1 MRTRQKEQRMRLLR
15 KMLQERI
22 NELMDLAKT
31 IAPDA
36 EVTVLEPYEDEDAVI
51 EVKVPAEKVDEI
63 DEALM
68 RRSTQIWLE
77 EGFDIVP
84 MVFAKVDKED

>member
-1 MRTRQKEQRMRLLR
+1 MRTRQKEQRIRLLR

-36 EVTVLEPYEDEDAVI
+36 EVTVLEPYEDEDAVV
-51 EVKVPAEKVDEI
+51 EVKVPAEKVDEV

-68 RRSTQIWLE
+68 KRSTQIWLE

-84 MVFAKVDKED
+84 MVFAKTNKEG

>member
-1 MRTRQKEQRMRLLR
+1 
-15 KMLQERI
+15 MLQERI

-84 MVFAKVDKED
+84 MVFAKVDRED

>member
-1 MRTRQKEQRMRLLR
+1 MRTWQKGRKMRLLR

-36 EVTVLEPYEDEDAVI
+36 EVNVLEPYEDEDAVI
-51 EVKVPAEKVDEI
+51 EVKVPAEKVDEV

-68 RRSTQIWLE
+68 KRSTQIWLE

-84 MVFAKVDKED
+84 MVFAKVNKES

>member
-1 MRTRQKEQRMRLLR
+1 MRTRGKERRMRLLR
-15 KMLQERI
+15 KMLQERVS
-22 NELMDLAKT
+22 ELTGLAKA

-51 EVKVPAEKVDEI
+51 EVRVSAEKVDEV

-84 MVFAKVDKED
+84 MVFAKADKGS

>member
-1 MRTRQKEQRMRLLR
+1 MRLLR

-22 NELMDLAKT
+22 SELTGLAKA

-36 EVTVLEPYEDEDAVI
+36 EVTVLESYEDEDAVI
-51 EVKVPAEKVDEI
+51 EVRVSAEKVDEV

-84 MVFAKVDKED
+84 MVFAKVDKGS

>member
-1 MRTRQKEQRMRLLR
+1 MRLLR

-22 NELMDLAKT
+22 SELTGLAKA

-36 EVTVLEPYEDEDAVI
+36 EVTVLKPYEDEDAVI
-51 EVKVPAEKVDEI
+51 EVRASAEKVDEV

-84 MVFAKVDKED
+84 MVFAKVDKGS

>member
-1 MRTRQKEQRMRLLR
+1 MRLLR
-15 KMLQERI
+15 KMLQEHI
-22 NELMDLAKT
+22 SELTGLAKA

-51 EVKVPAEKVDEI
+51 EVRVSAEKVDEV

-84 MVFAKVDKED
+84 MVFAKVDKGS

>member
-51 EVKVPAEKVDEI
+51 EVKVPAEKVDEV

-84 MVFAKVDKED
+84 MVFAKVNKEG

>member
-1 MRTRQKEQRMRLLR
+1 MRLLR

-51 EVKVPAEKVDEI
+51 EVKVSAEKVDEI

-84 MVFAKVDKED
+84 MVFAKVNRKG

>member
-84 MVFAKVDKED
+84 MVFAKVDRED

>member
-1 MRTRQKEQRMRLLR
+1 MRTRQKEKRMRLLR

-51 EVKVPAEKVDEI
+51 EVKVPAEKVDEV

-84 MVFAKVDKED
+84 MVFAKVSKEG

>member
-1 MRTRQKEQRMRLLR
+1 MRLLR

-22 NELMDLAKT
+22 SELTGLTKA

-51 EVKVPAEKVDEI
+51 EVRASAEKVDEV

-68 RRSTQIWLE
+68 RRSTQTWLE

-84 MVFAKVDKED
+84 MVFAKVDKGS

>member
-1 MRTRQKEQRMRLLR
+1 MRLLR
-15 KMLQERI
+15 KMLQERV

-51 EVKVPAEKVDEI
+51 EVKVPAEKVDEV

-68 RRSTQIWLE
+68 KHSTQIWLE

-84 MVFAKVDKED
+84 MVFAKVDKER

>member
-1 MRTRQKEQRMRLLR
+1 
-15 KMLQERI
+15 
-22 NELMDLAKT
+22 
-31 IAPDA
+31 
-36 EVTVLEPYEDEDAVI
+36 VI
-51 EVKVPAEKVDEI
+51 EVRVSAEKVDEV

-84 MVFAKVDKED
+84 MVFAKVDKGS